1 MDKGLMAYRDR
12 SSAPWEVIVSKL
24 SWHLLSATCCTAA
37 IVAGCLSCHFAVAE
51 DKGSVVVA
59 SNGGRCRDPMRQAN
73 IKPFE
78 GSTGITRIQGSGR
91 SFSKVQT
98 VDITDKPTSGPVAV
112 SA

>member
-51 DKGSVVVA
+51 DKGSVVAA
-59 SNGGRCRDPMRQAN
+59 SNGGRWPAAIRQA
-73 IKPFE
+73 IFKPFE
-78 GSTGITRIQGSGR
+78 ESTRLKVIEGSGNSVAKLNIIGITRN
-91 SFSKVQT
+91 T
-98 VDITDKPTSGPVAV
+98 
-112 SA
+112 

>member
-59 SNGGRCRDPMRQAN
+59 SNGGRRPAAHRPAVF
-73 IKPFE
+73 KPFQESNGNSITE
-78 GSTGITRIQGSGR
+78 GRCTSRP
-91 SFSKVQT
+91 
-98 VDITDKPTSGPVAV
+98 KPNISVM
-112 SA
+112 

>member
-59 SNGGRCRDPMRQAN
+59 SNGGGWQDGMRQT
-73 IKPFE
+73 IFKPFGE
-78 GSTGITRIQGSGR
+78 TNGIKVIQVSGSAGAKIKDMGMN
-91 SFSKVQT
+91 
-98 VDITDKPTSGPVAV
+98 
-112 SA
+112 